1 LVEVKRTSFDQG
13 STYGLDQHP
22 LDLVLDQRRIDREAR
37 IERTVKM
44 CDLDLAGLAIDHD
57 ISYRSPARDDMGA
70 ERDAAAGRDSRSGS
84 YRIGNPRGPRRSL
97 DDRIHNAAP
106 TRIP

>member
-1 LVEVKRTSFDQG
+1 
-13 STYGLDQHP
+13 
-22 LDLVLDQRRIDREAR
+22 
-37 IERTVKM
+37 
-44 CDLDLAGLAIDHD
+44 
-57 ISYRSPARDDMGA
+57 MGA

-106 TRIP
+106 TRIRDIAEAEGDRVHSHCVSKLINRLFRGERNRQVHWRPQVAALEETIEAWDVVVD